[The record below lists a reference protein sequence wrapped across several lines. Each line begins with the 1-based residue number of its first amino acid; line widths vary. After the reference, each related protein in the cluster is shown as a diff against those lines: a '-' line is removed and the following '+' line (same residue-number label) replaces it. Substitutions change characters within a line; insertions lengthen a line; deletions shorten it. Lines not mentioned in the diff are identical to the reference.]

1 MVDWNTTGYRD
12 QNLEKIKIL
21 EQNVH
26 DLEKQLQACRKR
38 NDELQNRIDS
48 AHHETQELL
57 ERYRDL
63 MKGYEHMERYYRDEL
78 INESV

>member
-1 MVDWNTTGYRD
+1 MVDWNTTGYKD

-26 DLEKQLQACRKR
+26 DLEKQLQTCRKR

-48 AHHETQELL
+48 AHYEAEELRD
-57 ERYRDL
+57 RYQDL
-63 MKGYEHMERYYRDEL
+63 MKSYEYMERYFREELKDEP
-78 INESV
+78 V